1 MNEWKKI
8 SNRGAGTKEH
18 TTGLKKYTA
27 GILNI
32 AQRSIFDT
40 KYVSG
45 FVNGFQLIISVQQNL
60 LNNVQC
66 LR

>member
-8 SNRGAGTKEH
+8 SNRGAETKEH
-18 TTGLKKYTA
+18 TTGLKKYST

-32 AQRSIFDT
+32 AQRSIFYM

-45 FVNGFQLIISVQQNL
+45 FVNGFQLIISI
-60 LNNVQC
+60 
-66 LR
+66 